1 MNSSS
6 KSIKQILIF
15 CKRGKKA
22 VVFQYKYVYLPAI
35 TKKRHCFQTVG
46 QQKSIVTTYELLTK
60 QATFQPF
67 LQYFSFLVGAI
78 RNYHLFRCR

>member
-6 KSIKQILIF
+6 ESIKQILIF

-22 VVFQYKYVYLPAI
+22 SMFQYKYVYLPAKP
-35 TKKRHCFQTVG
+35 KKRHCFQTVG
-46 QQKSIVTTYELLTK
+46 IQKSNISACELLTK